1 MSYSLA
7 KGKWEVR
14 WRDGDGRQRS
24 RTFDDQAPAQAFDE
38 AIHDQNVKERNKVG
52 LRKSGGVYPYQTAQ
66 GARWRC
72 KVKRSD
78 GTWTQKRGFT
88 SPSAAA
94 NWRRR
99 QLERVERREVVH
111 TKETFGEFF
120 PRSAGVWVARISSGA
135 ARGNGLATPNIGS
148 ALFGPRRTKGKAGVV
163 EDVSLTCD

>member
-24 RTFDDQAPAQAFDE
+24 RTFDDEAPARAFDE
-38 AIHDQNVKERNKVG
+38 AIHDPSSEGQGTQADELRGERRR
-52 LRKSGGVYPYQTAQ
+52 LPYETSQ
-66 GARWRC
+66 GKRWTC

-78 GTWTQKRGFT
+78 GIWTQKRGFT
-88 SPSAAA
+88 SRSAAA

-111 TKETFGEFF
+111 AKETFGEFF
-120 PRSAGVWVARISSGA
+120 PRWLARRKPHLEEGSWCAYERDGRSKSTGSVSFPLPSSF
-135 ARGNGLATPNIGS
+135 S
-148 ALFGPRRTKGKAGVV
+148 HFAL
-163 EDVSLTCD
+163 